1 MSTLYP
7 LFLSLRRR
15 DCVVVGGNEMAEA
28 KVRDLLEADA
38 KVRVI
43 ASVATRQIVAWS
55 QAGRLQWEARAYET
69 GDVRD
74 AFLVVSVADAKTN
87 AQVFEEAETRR
98 TFCNAV
104 DDIDYCSCYASA
116 VVHRGPL
123 QIAIS
128 TAGKSPALAQR
139 LRKELEE
146 QFGEEYAPWL
156 RILGELRN
164 RLFQDKGIDS
174 EIRRR
179 MLHEQAS
186 ASAFESFRSSL
197 NEKNSCQNPAG
208 DPEG

>member
-7 LFLSLRRR
+7 LFLNLQGRV
-15 DCVVVGGNEMAEA
+15 CVVVGGNEMAEG
-28 KVRDLLEADA
+28 KIRELLDADA

-43 ASVATRQIVAWS
+43 APAVTEQVAAWS
-55 QAGRLQWEARAYET
+55 RAGMLRWEARAYEA
-69 GDVRD
+69 GDARD

-87 AQVFEEAETRR
+87 AQVFEEAEMRQ

-104 DDIDYCSCYASA
+104 DDIEHCNCYASA
-116 VVHRGPL
+116 VVRRGPL

-146 QFGEEYAPWL
+146 RFGEEYAPWVKRLGDL
-156 RILGELRN
+156 RS
-164 RLFQDKGIDS
+164 RLFRDKTIDS
-174 EIRRR
+174 ETRRR

-186 ASAFESFRSSL
+186 ASAFESFRDSL
-197 NEKNSCQNPAG
+197 KEQSNRQDSG
-208 DPEG
+208 GS

>member
-7 LFLSLRRR
+7 LFLSLKGR

-28 KVRDLLEADA
+28 KVRELLEAEA
-38 KVRVI
+38 KVRVF
-43 ASVATRQIVAWS
+43 ASVATNQIAAWS

-74 AFLVVSVADAKTN
+74 AFLVVSVVDAKTN
-87 AQVFEEAETRR
+87 AQVFEEAESCR

-104 DDIDYCSCYASA
+104 DDIDHCNCYASA
-116 VVHRGPL
+116 VVRRGPL

-146 QFGEEYAPWL
+146 QFGEEYAPWV
-156 RILGELRN
+156 RRLGELRS
-164 RLFQDKGIDS
+164 RLFQDKAIDDDT
-174 EIRRR
+174 RRR

-197 NEKNSCQNPAG
+197 NEKSSRQNSAG